1 MNITIILE
9 ATLGGTRKHV
19 TDLIVHLPKE
29 YRITYIYSRKRCDEK
44 FKKDIVV
51 LKEMGVNCIELPM
64 TKTIYNPI
72 NILCILKIIRI
83 LRANRSEV
91 LHLHGAVAGALGR
104 IAALFTKRIR
114 KIFYSPHGGV
124 MHKISKSFMSRIYVV
139 IEKALNTS
147 KTYFVAVS
155 VDEKIK
161 IASLLNVSDSKIFF
175 IPNGIN
181 FSASNYTEK
190 IAEEEL
196 NIFKN
201 RFFTSKE
208 DFVILYPALFLEAKG
223 HLNFFGTFLEKQLN
237 LKPHIKILLAGD
249 GPLESEIRAVVEQL
263 PFKDQIFFLGFTEN
277 IDTYFKVA
285 NAVILPSKN
294 EAFGYV
300 LLEALAHKKVAFAT
314 NVGGIKDIITD
325 GRNGFLYD
333 PAQLDTMI
341 GDLNF
346 YADHPSELENLTDV
360 NSSDIQ
366 KFDIKITIQQLQKLY
381 NLALN

>member
-19 TDLIVHLPKE
+19 TDLILHLPKE
-29 YRITYIYSRKRCDEK
+29 YNVTYIYSRKRCDEK

-124 MHKISKSFMSRIYVV
+124 MHKISKSFKSGIYVF

-155 VDEKIK
+155 GDEKIK
-161 IASLLNVSDSKIFF
+161 IASLLNVNHSKIFL

-181 FSASNYTEK
+181 FTAANYTEK

-249 GPLESEIRAVVEQL
+249 GPLESEIRAIVEQL

-277 IDTYFKVA
+277 IDPYFKVA

-346 YADHPSELENLTDV
+346 YADHPAELENLTKV
-360 NSSDIQ
+360 SSLDTQ
-366 KFDIKITIQQLQKLY
+366 KFDIKITNQQVQKIY
-381 NLALN
+381 NLA